1 MASVTTSFGRPAV
14 LRGGFRP
21 FFLLAGLDAVFNM
34 AVWLLVYRH
43 PDAWPPDGIA
53 PVYWHAHEMMFGF
66 IAAAIGGFLLTA
78 VPGWTNR
85 PPYAGLPLA
94 ALVAVWLAGRVAMA
108 ATGDLSPVTVAVL
121 DLAFFPALVLALA
134 PPLLRAGQWRNLP
147 FVPLL
152 TFLFL
157 ADLLFH
163 LGNLGIVANG
173 QMIGLGL
180 ALDIV
185 AILIV
190 VIGGRII
197 PAFTRNGLLR
207 QGVSIA
213 IPPRPWLDH
222 AAVAAIVAVLLGDIL
237 FPQSPVNGAIA
248 LAAAAIQ
255 AARLAQWHGHRT
267 LRDPLIWVLHI
278 GYGWLVLALLLKGLW
293 FVEGAAF
300 AAKWIHAFTAGAFAT
315 MILAVMTRAA
325 LGHTGRGLTAPRPIA
340 VAYLLVTLAA
350 LVRVFGGTLF
360 PDSYDGIILAAGLI
374 WIGAFGLF
382 VLVYA
387 PILLSPRADGKAG

>member
-1 MASVTTSFGRPAV
+1 MPGTATSSIRFAV

-34 AVWLLVYRH
+34 VVWLAAYRH
-43 PDAWPPDGIA
+43 PDIWPPGAIA

-78 VPGWTNR
+78 VPNWTDR
-85 PPYAGLPLA
+85 PPYAGIPLA
-94 ALVAVWLAGRVAMA
+94 ALAAVWLAGRIAMA
-108 ATGDLSPVTVAVL
+108 ATGDLSPVVVAIV

-134 PPLLRAGQWRNLP
+134 PPLLRAGRWRNLP

-157 ADLLFH
+157 ADLVFH
-163 LGNLGIVANG
+163 LGNLEAVAGG

-197 PAFTRNGLLR
+197 PAFTRNGLM
-207 QGVSIA
+207 QYGVSIA
-213 IPPRPWLDH
+213 IRQRAWLDN
-222 AAVAAIVAVLLGDIL
+222 AAIASIVAVLLGDIL

-267 LRDPLIWVLHI
+267 ARDPLIWVLHA
-278 GYGWLVLALLLKGLW
+278 GYAWLVLALFLKGIWL
-293 FVEGAAF
+293 VAGATF
-300 AAKWIHAFTAGAFAT
+300 ATKWIHAFTAGAFAT
-315 MILAVMTRAA
+315 MILAVTTRAS
-325 LGHTGRGLTAPRPIA
+325 LGHTGRALKAPRLIA
-340 VAYLLVTLAA
+340 IAYLLVTLAA

-360 PDSYDGIILAAGLI
+360 PGFYDGIILAAGLI

-387 PILLSPRADGKAG
+387 PMLLSPRLDGKAG

>member
-1 MASVTTSFGRPAV
+1 
-14 LRGGFRP
+14 
-21 FFLLAGLDAVFNM
+21 
-34 AVWLLVYRH
+34 
-43 PDAWPPDGIA
+43 
-53 PVYWHAHEMMFGF
+53 MFGF

-85 PPYAGLPLA
+85 PPYAGRPLA
-94 ALVAVWLAGRVAMA
+94 VLVAIWLAGRVAMA

-121 DLAFFPALVLALA
+121 DLAFFPALVLTLA

-237 FPQSPVNGAIA
+237 FPQSPVNGAIV

>member
-1 MASVTTSFGRPAV
+1 MASVTTSFVRPAV

-94 ALVAVWLAGRVAMA
+94 ALVAVWLAGRVAML
-108 ATGDLSPVTVAVL
+108 ATGDLSPVIVAVI

-134 PPLLRAGQWRNLP
+134 PPLLRAGKWRNLP

-163 LGNLGIVANG
+163 LGNLEIVANG

-197 PAFTRNGLLR
+197 PLFTKNGLQRL
-207 QGVSIA
+207 GVSIV
-213 IPPRPWLDH
+213 IPPRAWLDY
-222 AAVAAIVAVLLGDIL
+222 AAIASIVAVLLGDIL

-248 LAAAAIQ
+248 LAAGAIQ

-267 LRDPLIWVLHI
+267 MRDPLIWVLHA
-278 GYGWLVLALLLKGLW
+278 GYGWLVLALLLKGIWL
-293 FVEGAAF
+293 VAGVAF
-300 AAKWIHAFTAGAFAT
+300 AEKWIHAFTAGAFAT
-315 MILAVMTRAA
+315 MILAVMTRAS
-325 LGHTGRGLTAPRPIA
+325 LGHTGRALKAPRLMAI
-340 VAYLLVTLAA
+340 AYLLVIVAA

-360 PDSYDGIILAAGLI
+360 PESYDGIILAAGLI

-387 PILLSPRADGKAG
+387 PMLLLPRVDGKAG